1 MAGEDEDHHYH
12 PKDTIAAAV
21 QGTYVCGGVGLL
33 MAAVQ
38 NTLQRQNVGAWGV
51 FSKFG
56 GTAATFGKV
65 LLHNAISFRG

>member
-1 MAGEDEDHHYH
+1 MAGDEDHHYH
-12 PKDTIAAAV
+12 PKDTIAASI
-21 QGTYVCGGVGLL
+21 QGTALCGGVGLL

-56 GTAATFGKV
+56 GTAATFGRSMK
-65 LLHNAISFRG
+65 